1 MTRTVDRPDV
11 LAVTTLPELR
21 DRVAVCR
28 ACELWRAAS
37 RSVVGEGPAPA
48 QMMLV
53 GEQPGD
59 QEDRSGRPF
68 VGPAGRLLDEGL
80 TEAGIDRAAVYVTN
94 AVKHFKWKPRG
105 KRRIHDKPS
114 RSEVLACRPWLD
126 DELELVRPKVLVLL
140 GATAAQAVLGSA
152 FRVSRDRGTD
162 VSDTGL
168 APHVVATVHPSSLLR
183 MTERSQRDEAMGGFV
198 HDLQAGARLLGG

>member
-11 LAVTTLPELR
+11 VAVTTLPELR
-21 DRVAVCR
+21 DRVAACR

-37 RSVVGEGPAPA
+37 RPVVGEGPASA
-48 QMMLV
+48 RMMLV

-80 TEAGIDRAAVYVTN
+80 TEAGIDRTAVYVTN

-105 KRRIHDKPS
+105 KRRIHDKPN

-126 DELELVRPKVLVLL
+126 DELELVRPRVLVLL
-140 GATAAQAVLGSA
+140 GATAAQAVLGPA

-162 VSDTGL
+162 MSDTGL

-183 MTERSQRDEAMGGFV
+183 MTERSQRVEAMGEFV
-198 HDLQAGARLLGG
+198 HDLQAGARLLG